1 MLADLVQR
9 LRANIMDDFN
19 ADAKDGFRR
28 IEVLTGPARRRHWS
42 AAEKAQIV
50 AETLLPGASVSE
62 VARRWQV
69 CSQQVFTWRR
79 EARAGHLALPV
90 EAVTNG
96 ETSFVPMVTET
107 RPEGHNN
114 GGIGAPAAADGVV
127 EASIG
132 SCIEIRLAG
141 ALIRVTSGTD
151 CALLAEVLRALRTSA
166 A

>member
-1 MLADLVQR
+1 
-9 LRANIMDDFN
+9 MDDFN

-62 VARRWQV
+62 VARRRQV

-79 EARAGHLALPV
+79 EARAGHLALPA

-96 ETSFVPMVTET
+96 EPSFVPIVTET
-107 RPEGHNN
+107 RPEEHNN
-114 GGIGAPAAADGVV
+114 GGVGAPAAADGVV
-127 EASIG
+127 G

-141 ALIRVTSGTD
+141 ALIRVTTGTD

>member
-1 MLADLVQR
+1 L
-9 LRANIMDDFN
+9 
-19 ADAKDGFRR
+19 
-28 IEVLTGPARRRHWS
+28 PA
-42 AAEKAQIV
+42 
-50 AETLLPGASVSE
+50 
-62 VARRWQV
+62 
-69 CSQQVFTWRR
+69 
-79 EARAGHLALPV
+79 

-96 ETSFVPMVTET
+96 EPSFVPIVTQT

-114 GGIGAPAAADGVV
+114 GGVGAPAAADGVV

-141 ALIRVTSGTD
+141 ALIRVTTGTN